1 MTETIGPIYT
11 DLARQ
16 ANALKEELNKAH
28 VGHCSCDQCQ
38 RVDAELMAAPS
49 LDEQI
54 ATMRGERDEARQQ
67 RDQFARG
74 CNEWNEKFETWRT
87 QVIADHEQQIAT
99 LMAERI
105 QALGILNTQS
115 RDDLLDAC
123 RQVKQVAISEADNSE
138 KLEARLQAL
147 QGACEQLKAEA
158 KAIVD
163 GFHDEA
169 INGVICTPLGDE
181 EHGFPLWDAAP
192 SRLWC
197 ARCKK
202 RWERLFAL
210 PEKLAVLTAPPVPSE
225 TAEERK

>member
-16 ANALKEELNKAH
+16 ANALQEELNKAH

-54 ATMRGERDEARQQ
+54 ATLRGERDEARQQ
-67 RDQFARG
+67 RDDWQQR
-74 CNEWNEKFETWRT
+74 FEIET
-87 QVIADHEQQIAT
+87 
-99 LMAERI
+99 RI
-105 QALGILNTQS
+105 VDEVWGALGISTFEQAQGKHIATIVGEL
-115 RDDLLDAC
+115 
-123 RQVKQVAISEADNSE
+123 RQQ
-138 KLEARLQAL
+138 LFAL
-147 QGACEQLKAEA
+147 QGACEQLKKEA